1 MLVRQDKEDRG
12 SVSSIL
18 LSSFF
23 NAYSTSAGIAGIMT
37 DAHQFAVVLVETLFN
52 SIEEVCLV
60 KFEEPTDD
68 CRATIRIAQFFEV
81 WDAALFKIVS
91 EYPARVYFCIVKAG
105 LMLNGMNLLVALFP
119 FVNRDSEAA
128 EHIVA

>member
-1 MLVRQDKEDRG
+1 MLVLQDKEDRG

-23 NAYSTSAGIAGIMT
+23 NANSTSAGIAGIMT

-52 SIEEVCLV
+52 PIEEVCLV

-68 CRATIRIAQFFEV
+68 IRAKVSQLYHARQLRINKKWCF
-81 WDAALFKIVS
+81 DDMI
-91 EYPARVYFCIVKAG
+91 
-105 LMLNGMNLLVALFP
+105 
-119 FVNRDSEAA
+119 D
-128 EHIVA
+128 